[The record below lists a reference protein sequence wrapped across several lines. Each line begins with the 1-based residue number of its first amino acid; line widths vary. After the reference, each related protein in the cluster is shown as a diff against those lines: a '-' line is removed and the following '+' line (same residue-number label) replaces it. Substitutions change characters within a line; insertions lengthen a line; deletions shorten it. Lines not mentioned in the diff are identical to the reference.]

1 MGHRHRRRL
10 LERQKELI
18 NFIARRL
25 LATIPVLLIVA
36 VLVFLMLRLTPGDPA
51 AILAGDAASTEQIT
65 AIRASLGLDRPL
77 PVQFAIWIGN
87 LARGELGQSYFYKM
101 QVTQLIGQRLEPTMA
116 LATLTILFAVVVS
129 IPLGVL
135 AAWRFGGWFDRALMG
150 FSVLGFSVP
159 VFVLAYILI
168 WIVSLQLGWFPVQGY
183 RRLADGFFPF
193 LHHLILPALTLSV
206 IYIALIA
213 RVTRASVLEAL
224 GEDYIRTARAKG
236 LPEIRVLVRH
246 ALANA
251 AVPIATVIGIGIAI
265 LIGGVVVTE
274 SVYAIPGL
282 GRLTVDAVL
291 ARDFPTIQ
299 GVILFFSF
307 IYVLVNLVIDLS
319 YVFLDPRIRY

>member
-1 MGHRHRRRL
+1 MYT
-10 LERQKELI
+10 
-18 NFIARRL
+18 FIARRL
-25 LATIPVLLIVA
+25 LSTIPVLLIVA

-51 AILAGDAASTEQIT
+51 AILAGDAANTEQI
-65 AIRASLGLDRPL
+65 ARIRASLGLDQPIV
-77 PVQFAIWIGN
+77 VQFGIWIGN
-87 LARGELGQSYFYKM
+87 LLSGDLGESFYYKTK
-101 QVTQLIGQRLEPTMA
+101 VATLIGQRLEPTLA
-116 LATLTILFAVVVS
+116 LATLTITIAILVAV
-129 IPLGVL
+129 PLGVI
-135 AAWRFGGWFDRALMG
+135 AAWRFGGWFDRSLMA

-159 VFVLAYILI
+159 VFVLAYLLI
-168 WIVSLQLGWFPVQGY
+168 WFVSLKLGLLPVQGY
-183 RRLADGFFPF
+183 QRLADGFWPF
-193 LHHLILPALTLSV
+193 LRHLVLPAITLSV

-213 RVTRASVLEAL
+213 RITRASVLEAL

-236 LPEIRVLVRH
+236 LPEARVLVRH

-251 AVPIATVIGIGIAI
+251 AVPIATVIGIGIGL

-299 GVILFFSF
+299 GVILFFSVV
-307 IYVLVNLVIDLS
+307 YVLINLLVDMS